1 MVTKQKCIHVYV
13 TMHYMCP
20 TIVAT
25 IKEATPDCSFLG
37 LVLAAF
43 YRKKGIYMYPL
54 CCNNIFQ
61 EIKIQQ
67 LRTNSQILV
76 LFFLLPAALET
87 KLPDRARE
95 AACLSWLLC
104 LHYFTRRIQ
113 VFFSMNSAIPR
124 LATSIGSAI
133 LLVIILL
140 LFLEKLKEP
149 LFLVRQ

>member
-1 MVTKQKCIHVYV
+1 
-13 TMHYMCP
+13 MHYMCP

-54 CCNNIFQ
+54 CFQ

-95 AACLSWLLC
+95 AACLGWLLC

-124 LATSIGSAI
+124 LATSIASAI